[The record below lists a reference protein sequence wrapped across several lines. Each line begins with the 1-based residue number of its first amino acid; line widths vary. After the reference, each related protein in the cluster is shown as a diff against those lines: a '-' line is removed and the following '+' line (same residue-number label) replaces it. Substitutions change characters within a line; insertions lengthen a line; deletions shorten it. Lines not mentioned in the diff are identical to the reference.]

1 MAEEAYSTLI
11 FDLDSTLYRSSE
23 LLKYRTDLTIDWIA
37 EKSNLTQTAPQSFY
51 HNLSDEFQHPYDGFT
66 SIGLTIDDY
75 FENVSYKIT
84 PATFVGDNQLLD
96 SIFSRAESEIVI
108 TSLAPHS
115 YIRQMTDAIGISEHI
130 SAIYNPYQ
138 DANSHSKYSIYKQ
151 FSDEDVLVT
160 GDSYAR
166 DIQPAIELGF
176 DTVHLAPDCSIPDA
190 HTCIDRIEEIKNH
203 II

>member
-1 MAEEAYSTLI
+1 
-11 FDLDSTLYRSSE
+11 
-23 LLKYRTDLTIDWIA
+23 LTIDWIA
-37 EKSNLTQTAPQSFY
+37 EKSNFAQITPRSFY

-84 PATFVGDNQLLD
+84 PATFVENNRSLDN
-96 SIFSRAESEIVI
+96 IFSEVGSEIVI
-108 TSLAPHS
+108 ASLAPHS

-176 DTVHLAPDCSIPDA
+176 DTVHLAPDCSISDA
-190 HTCIDRIEEIKNH
+190 YTCIDHIEEIENH

>member
-1 MAEEAYSTLI
+1 MAKEAYSTLI
-11 FDLDSTLYRSSE
+11 FDLDSTLYQSPE
-23 LLKYRTDLTIDWIA
+23 LLKYRAELTINWIA
-37 EKSNLTQTAPQSFY
+37 KKSNLTQSQSQSFY
-51 HNLSDEFQHPYDGFT
+51 HNLSDVSQHPYDGFT
-66 SIGLTIDDY
+66 SLGLTIDDY

-84 PATFVGDNQLLD
+84 PATFVENNRLLD
-96 SIFSRAESEIVI
+96 NILSEVGSEIVI

-151 FSDEDVLVT
+151 FSDEDVLVI

-190 HTCIDRIEEIKNH
+190 HTCIDRIEEIGNY